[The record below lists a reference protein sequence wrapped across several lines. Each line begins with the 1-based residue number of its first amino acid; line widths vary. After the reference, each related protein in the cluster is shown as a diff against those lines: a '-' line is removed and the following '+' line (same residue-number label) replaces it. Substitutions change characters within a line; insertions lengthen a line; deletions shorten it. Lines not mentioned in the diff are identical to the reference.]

1 LNELKGNPFI
11 LSPKGYVLRDL
22 VMKAC
27 KLHGFEPE
35 VAFEGKD
42 TDAIKGLV
50 GAGLG
55 ITLIPEISLID
66 SLPRFTVKL
75 PLEEPSVNRTVGV
88 IVPTDRELMPTEKL
102 FYQFL
107 RGTFATLEGFQ

>member
-1 LNELKGNPFI
+1 
-11 LSPKGYVLRDL
+11 
-22 VMKAC
+22 
-27 KLHGFEPE
+27 

-50 GAGLG
+50 AAGLG

-75 PLEEPSVNRTVGV
+75 PLENPSVTRAVGV

-102 FYQFL
+102 FYQYL
-107 RGTFATLEGFQ
+107 KDTFAKLEGFQK